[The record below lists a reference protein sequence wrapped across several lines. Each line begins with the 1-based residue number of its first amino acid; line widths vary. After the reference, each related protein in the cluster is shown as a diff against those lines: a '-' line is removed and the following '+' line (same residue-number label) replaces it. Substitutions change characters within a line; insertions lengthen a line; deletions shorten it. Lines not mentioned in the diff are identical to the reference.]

1 MKKSIRPFIFLLTS
15 LLLILSNAAFSQS
28 ISGPSFKLTDSV
40 GKVLSYQTT
49 NTPPPQQDK
58 SEIGSTDGITIL
70 GFVIV
75 MIIVLPIL
83 IKRKEWTQA

>member
-1 MKKSIRPFIFLLTS
+1 MKKSIRPSIFLLTS
-15 LLLILSNAAFSQS
+15 ILLILINAAFSQS
-28 ISGPSFKLTDSV
+28 IAGKSFKLTDSV

-49 NTPPPQQDK
+49 NTPPPKQDK

-83 IKRKEWTQA
+83 IKRKEWTQV